1 MIKIPL
7 SGIYFQLNSGH
18 KHFFRIMRITYA
30 SLFAAAFC
38 LHAGNSYSQKVT
50 LQGENLSVKEY
61 MTAIEKQTEYLF
73 IYDEDV
79 NVDKKCPS
87 TWWVDQ

>member
-1 MIKIPL
+1 
-7 SGIYFQLNSGH
+7 
-18 KHFFRIMRITYA
+18 MRITYA

-61 MTAIEKQTEYLF
+61 MTAIESRRNTYSSMTKM
-73 IYDEDV
+73 
-79 NVDKKCPS
+79 S
-87 TWWVDQ
+87 M